1 MTDTNYKVANM
12 NSREGGFTPLE
23 KKTYSNSLTGF
34 TFLEIMVALAI
45 LSVAVI
51 AVFHVV
57 NYHAD
62 VAFEHTLST
71 RMFLLAKEKISELKI
86 DPKNDSGVIP
96 DTDFSYETFA
106 VNINESLKAEGE
118 EILELRAV
126 IRGNGKEIELS
137 ELFNK
142 R

>member
-1 MTDTNYKVANM
+1 MTATYCKIKYKNLHGL
-12 NSREGGFTPLE
+12 N
-23 KKTYSNSLTGF
+23 GF

-45 LSVAVI
+45 VSVAVI
-51 AVFHVV
+51 AVFNVV

-62 VAFEHTLST
+62 IAFEHTLTT

-86 DPKNDSGVIP
+86 DPKNDRGMIP
-96 DTDFSYETFA
+96 DTEFSYETSA
-106 VNINESLKAEGE
+106 ENINSSFKEEGK

-126 IRGNGKEIELS
+126 IRGQGKEIELS
-137 ELFNK
+137 ELFSK